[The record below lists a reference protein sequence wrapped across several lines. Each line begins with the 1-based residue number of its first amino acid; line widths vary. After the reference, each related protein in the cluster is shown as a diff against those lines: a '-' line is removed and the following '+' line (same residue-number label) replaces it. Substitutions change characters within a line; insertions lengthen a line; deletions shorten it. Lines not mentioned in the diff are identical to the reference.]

1 MPFEPLDDAE
11 NVVSIEGGEDAK
23 QLIQRFARTLLITP
37 DLFARFNEVLSN
49 YTGPQWMAEGVKV
62 RLLKLGNL
70 QWVTGR
76 MRFRII
82 IEFCPDE
89 PEPSPTSELEEFRQ

>member
-1 MPFEPLDDAE
+1 MEFEPLDDAE
-11 NVVSIEGGEDAK
+11 NVVSIEGEEGRPLVK
-23 QLIQRFARTLLITP
+23 QLGKKLLITP
-37 DLFARFNEVLSN
+37 ELFARCNEVLSN

-62 RLLKLGNL
+62 RLLKLGTL

-89 PEPSPTSELEEFRQ
+89 PEPSPTSGLEEFRQ